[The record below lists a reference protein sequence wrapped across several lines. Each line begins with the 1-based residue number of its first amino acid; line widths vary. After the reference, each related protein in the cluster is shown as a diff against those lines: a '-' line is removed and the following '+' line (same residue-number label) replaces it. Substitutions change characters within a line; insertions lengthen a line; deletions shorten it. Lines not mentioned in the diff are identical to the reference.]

1 LHFVHREFLQRL
13 SQGGGRKTGHC
24 VAYDSRHLA
33 VERKRGEFSVI
44 NMSNWF
50 LRLAVLYLIA
60 GVGLGLYMAASN
72 DHTMFAVHAHLNLLG
87 WVTLALFG
95 LFYRVVP
102 AATGTTLA
110 KVQFWIYVP
119 AHFVQMVLLALF
131 FRGVVAIEP
140 ALGAVSMVVG
150 IAVVMFGVVVW
161 KHTPAL
167 QERGPLSAL
176 RP

>member
-1 LHFVHREFLQRL
+1 M
-13 SQGGGRKTGHC
+13 
-24 VAYDSRHLA
+24 
-33 VERKRGEFSVI
+33 I

-60 GVGLGLYMAASN
+60 GVGLGLYMAGSN

-95 LFYRVVP
+95 LFYRLVP

-110 KVQFWIYVP
+110 KLQFWIYVP

-150 IAVVMFGVVVW
+150 IAIVMFAVVVW
-161 KHTPAL
+161 KHTPSL
-167 QERGPLSAL
+167 QEQSASPAH